1 MSSKGFCIHD
11 KFRRGYLDDSTT
23 PDRSARNAPLTFAVH
38 KAGLQGLEY
47 EQQLVDNAGI
57 VHPAFTGLSMST
69 DRWHTQLIVPAA
81 QPYSLPRGLLV
92 MGRNPARWWSAQ
104 MYDEGVRKVRF
115 LGRSF
120 LHVARPE
127 LARDIL
133 LDSASCFGR
142 SFIVQRV
149 LEPLMGSG
157 LLTSD
162 GEAWKAQRRLLAPV
176 FRKKALERFIPAID
190 KHAMECRD
198 QLLARDRQ
206 VSAILP
212 HTAKATLDILVATLF
227 GDATLDRKGVM
238 RDIDIFLSQF
248 GRPDMLAILGVPDA
262 VPRPGRQQGLAVAK
276 RLRARCQATIA
287 LLRQE
292 GRADAGGLV
301 GRLLLEA
308 TDPVTGDSMS
318 EEAIIDNVVTFIG
331 AGHETTAVA
340 LAWTLY
346 ALAHQPDL
354 AERLAY
360 ESRSVLGDR
369 PADASKVDLLDL
381 HRRTIQE
388 TMRLYPPAAA
398 ISRTVIKEVQIG
410 SFTLAPGDHVTIAS
424 MPMHRNPRWWPE
436 PHVFDESRFE
446 TEAIASRDRFVYL
459 PFGDGPRVCIGANF
473 ALNEAVLILARLT
486 PALRFTPVK
495 GPQPEP
501 TLNITLRPSDGMRL
515 RISRISGK
523 E

>member
-1 MSSKGFCIHD
+1 M
-11 KFRRGYLDDSTT
+11 
-23 PDRSARNAPLTFAVH
+23 P
-38 KAGLQGLEY
+38 
-47 EQQLVDNAGI
+47 
-57 VHPAFTGLSMST
+57 T

-92 MGRNPARWWSAQ
+92 MRRNPARWWSAQ
-104 MYDEGVRKVRF
+104 MYDEGVRKTRIF
-115 LGRSF
+115 GRSF

-127 LARDIL
+127 LARAVL

-142 SFIVQRV
+142 SFVVQRV

-162 GEAWKAQRRLLAPV
+162 GDAWKAQRRLLAPV
-176 FRKKALERFIPAID
+176 FRKNALERFVPAID
-190 KHAMECRD
+190 KNAMECRD
-198 QLLARDRQ
+198 QLLAQDGQ
-206 VSAILP
+206 VVAVLP
-212 HTAKATLDILVATLF
+212 YTSQATLDIIVETLF

-238 RDIDIFLSQF
+238 HDIDTFLTRF
-248 GRPDMLAILGVPDA
+248 GRPDILALLGVPDA
-262 VPRPGRQQGLAVAK
+262 VPRPGRRQALAVAK
-276 RLRARCQATIA
+276 QLRSRCKAAIA
-287 LLRQE
+287 SLRQE

-308 TDPVTGDSMS
+308 TDPDTGDSMS
-318 EEAIIDNVVTFIG
+318 EGAIIDNVVTFIG

-346 ALAHQPDL
+346 ALAHQPGL
-354 AERLAY
+354 AERLAD
-360 ESRSVLGDR
+360 ESRGVLGDR
-369 PADASKVDLLDL
+369 SADASTIDLLDL

-398 ISRTVIKEVQIG
+398 FSRTVIQEVQIG
-410 SFTLAPGDHVTIAS
+410 QFTLVPGDHITIAS
-424 MPMHRNPRWWPE
+424 MPMHRNPSWWPE
-436 PHVFDESRFE
+436 PHLFDESRFE
-446 TEAIASRDRFVYL
+446 ASAIASRDRFAYL

-495 GPQPEP
+495 GPQPDP
-501 TLNITLRPSDGMRL
+501 TLSITLRPSDGMRL
-515 RISRISGK
+515 KISRIGGK
-523 E
+523 G